1 MKIWEKAVQT
11 AQQAAENLDKPACS
25 WALEQLQTAVKTGRL
40 QGCFREAEYAPA
52 HAQAAADGFAECMN
66 DEAVLPYRPLH
77 AAKRCWVY
85 LTQWLDKIE
94 EILSAEGEAVKIA
107 DEHRPVDPLTVEPN
121 IELVK
126 MLHKGA
132 TKEEIAEKLHLT
144 PRAVQEKLAA
154 LNGKRKLPLRV
165 GGQALRVNV
174 SDARIDPTD
183 GSGKKNTKEYRT
195 WNTLH
200 PVTLQLNVMELLT
213 LFRALALYQSKGLE
227 LGEDI
232 AKDIWVQLSEYGQ
245 ERLQTLAED
254 WMMHRLMP
262 LGEEIDLANYF
273 NNLQNEDGNST
284 HGFRDER
291 ELLHSEAAYA
301 LEETCGMFYKAGRNC
316 NVKYGKWPETHTLEH
331 QRIVNY
337 ENGVFSFRN
346 ADDRTAPVT
355 EIPEDEIERLELC
368 E

>member
-1 MKIWEKAVQT
+1 MKTWEKAVQT
-11 AQQAAENLDKPACS
+11 AQRAAEKLDKPAHS
-25 WALEQLQTAVKTGRL
+25 WALEQLHAAVETGRL
-40 QGCFREAEYAPA
+40 QGCFHEAEYTPA
-52 HAQAAADGFAECMN
+52 RAQEAADGFAECMN
-66 DEAVLPYRPLH
+66 DEAVLPHRPLH
-77 AAKRCWVY
+77 AAKHCWVY

-94 EILSAEGEAVKIA
+94 EILSAEGETVKIA

-183 GSGKKNTKEYRT
+183 GSGKKNTKQYRT

-245 ERLQTLAED
+245 ERLQTLAKD
-254 WMMHRLMP
+254 WMMNRLMP
-262 LGEEIDLANYF
+262 LDEEIDLANYF
-273 NNLQNEDGNST
+273 DNLKTEDGNST
-284 HGFRDER
+284 HAFRTER
-291 ELLHSEAAYA
+291 ELLDSEAAYA

-316 NVKYGKWPETHTLEH
+316 NVKYGRWPEMRTLEH
-331 QRIVNY
+331 QKIVNY
-337 ENGVFSFRN
+337 ANGIFSFRD